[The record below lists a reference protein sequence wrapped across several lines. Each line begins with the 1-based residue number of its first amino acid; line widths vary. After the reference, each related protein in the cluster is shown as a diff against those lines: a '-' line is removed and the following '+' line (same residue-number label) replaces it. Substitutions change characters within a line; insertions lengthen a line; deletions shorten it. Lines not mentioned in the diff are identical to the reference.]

1 MCVFFF
7 STSLGYINIL
17 GDSTT
22 QARWLCQTPLC
33 TELDVGLRA
42 PNITEILKVIVQS
55 TGLKLSVDNAVVGGI
70 LALL

>member
-7 STSLGYINIL
+7 STSLGYISIP
-17 GDSTT
+17 GGSTI

-33 TELDVGLRA
+33 TELDAGLRA
-42 PNITEILKVIVQS
+42 PNIIEILKVIVQS
-55 TGLKLSVDNAVVGGI
+55 IGLKLSVDNAVVGDI